1 MKTILY
7 QGRTVDELREA
18 DANNEESD
26 DDHDGDKIDFNLV
39 AKNVLNHAID
49 ELIEAESLLKAS
61 DNAKINWEA
70 NSMILFK
77 PLKKTKKAES
87 EEEREDATNDY
98 STDTLML
105 SFLSALNH

>member
-1 MKTILY
+1 
-7 QGRTVDELREA
+7 
-18 DANNEESD
+18 
-26 DDHDGDKIDFNLV
+26 
-39 AKNVLNHAID
+39 
-49 ELIEAESLLKAS
+49 
-61 DNAKINWEA
+61 
-70 NSMILFK
+70 MILFK